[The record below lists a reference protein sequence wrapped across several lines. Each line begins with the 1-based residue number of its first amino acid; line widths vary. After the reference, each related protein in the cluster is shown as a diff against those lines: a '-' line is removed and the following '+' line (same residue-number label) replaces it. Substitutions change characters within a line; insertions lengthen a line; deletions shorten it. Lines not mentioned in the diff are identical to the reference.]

1 MVLTAQQLEAIMP
14 DATQL
19 ESDEP
24 EMESSQHYMQLML
37 LVICLEWLWRD
48 RNDYF
53 IGASLSIY
61 YSRQQLKNRE
71 FRGPDFFLVKQTQKR
86 HRKSWVV
93 WEENGQYPHLIIELL
108 SESTA
113 EVDRNLKKE
122 LYRNN
127 FRIPE
132 YFWFDPETF
141 EFMGFRLQNNQYE
154 EIQLNNQGWRWS
166 QQLELYLGVD
176 ENQLRY
182 FTANGERVP
191 TPQEAE
197 RQEQLVARQAQ
208 LQAQQAESQAQQAQ
222 LQVQQERERAQQAE
236 SQAQQAQL
244 QAQQERERAQQA
256 ETQAQQAQLQAEQER
271 ERAQEA
277 ESQAQ
282 QAQLQVQ
289 QERERAERLAQRLRE
304 LGIDPEQ

>member
-24 EMESSQHYMQLML
+24 EMESSQLYMQLVL
-37 LVICLEWLWRD
+37 LVISLEWLWSNS
-48 RNDYF
+48 NDYF
-53 IGASLSIY
+53 IGANLTIY
-61 YSRQQLKNRE
+61 YSRQQLKNRD

-86 HRKSWVV
+86 PRKSWVV
-93 WEENGQYPHLIIELL
+93 WEENGQYPNLIIELL
-108 SESTA
+108 SDSTA
-113 EVDRNLKKE
+113 RVDRNLKKR
-122 LYRNN
+122 LYQDN
-127 FRIPE
+127 FRTPE
-132 YFWFDPETF
+132 YFWFDPETL

-166 QQLELYLGVD
+166 QELELYLGVY

-197 RQEQLVARQAQ
+197 IQEQLVARQAQ
-208 LQAQQAESQAQQAQ
+208 LQAQQAG
-222 LQVQQERERAQQAE
+222 

-244 QAQQERERAQQA
+244 QAEQERERAQEA
-256 ETQAQQAQLQAEQER
+256 ESQAQQAQLQAEQER

-289 QERERAERLAQRLRE
+289 QERERGERLAQRLRE
-304 LGIDPEQ
+304 LGVDAEL

>member
-24 EMESSQHYMQLML
+24 EMEGSQLYMQLVL
-37 LVICLEWLWRD
+37 LVISLEWLWSNS
-48 RNDYF
+48 NDYF
-53 IGASLSIY
+53 IGANLTIY
-61 YSRQQLKNRE
+61 YSPQQLKNRD

-86 HRKSWVV
+86 PRKSWVV
-93 WEENGQYPHLIIELL
+93 WEENGQYPNLIIELL
-108 SESTA
+108 SDSTA
-113 EVDRNLKKE
+113 RVDRNLKKR
-122 LYRNN
+122 LYQDN
-127 FRIPE
+127 FPTPE
-132 YFWFDPETF
+132 YFWFDPETL

-166 QQLELYLGVD
+166 QELELYLGVY

-197 RQEQLVARQAQ
+197 IQEQLVARQAQ
-208 LQAQQAESQAQQAQ
+208 LQAQQAGS
-222 LQVQQERERAQQAE
+222 
-236 SQAQQAQL
+236 
-244 QAQQERERAQQA
+244 
-256 ETQAQQAQLQAEQER
+256 QAQQAQLQAEQER

-282 QAQLQVQ
+282 QAQLQAEQEREPAQEAESQAQQAQLQVQ
-289 QERERAERLAQRLRE
+289 QERERGERLAQRLRE
-304 LGIDPEQ
+304 LGVDAEL

>member
-24 EMESSQHYMQLML
+24 EMESSQLYMQLVL
-37 LVICLEWLWRD
+37 LVISLEWLWSNS
-48 RNDYF
+48 NDYF
-53 IGASLSIY
+53 IGANLTIY
-61 YSRQQLKNRE
+61 YSPQQLKNRD

-86 HRKSWVV
+86 PRKSWVV
-93 WEENGQYPHLIIELL
+93 WEENGQYPNLIIELL
-108 SESTA
+108 SDSTA
-113 EVDRNLKKE
+113 RVDRNLKKR
-122 LYRNN
+122 LYQDN
-127 FRIPE
+127 FRTPE
-132 YFWFDPETF
+132 YFWFDPETL
-141 EFMGFRLQNNQYE
+141 EFMGFRLKNNQYE

-166 QQLELYLGVD
+166 QELELYLGVD

-191 TPQEAE
+191 TPQEAA

-208 LQAQQAESQAQQAQ
+208 LQ
-222 LQVQQERERAQQAE
+222 AQQAE

-256 ETQAQQAQLQAEQER
+256 ETQAQQAQLRAEQER

-277 ESQAQ
+277 ESQAE

>member
-93 WEENGQYPHLIIELL
+93 WEENGKYPNLIIELL

-132 YFWFDPETF
+132 YFWFYPETL

-166 QQLELYLGVD
+166 QELELYLGVD

-191 TPQEAE
+191 TPQEAA

-222 LQVQQERERAQQAE
+222 LQAQQAE

-256 ETQAQQAQLQAEQER
+256 ETQAQQAQLRAEQER

>member
-1 MVLTAQQLEAIMP
+1 M
-14 DATQL
+14 
-19 ESDEP
+19 S
-24 EMESSQHYMQLML
+24 
-37 LVICLEWLWRD
+37 
-48 RNDYF
+48 
-53 IGASLSIY
+53 
-61 YSRQQLKNRE
+61 
-71 FRGPDFFLVKQTQKR
+71 
-86 HRKSWVV
+86 
-93 WEENGQYPHLIIELL
+93 IELL
-108 SESTA
+108 SDSTA
-113 EVDRNLKKE
+113 RVDRNLKKR
-122 LYRNN
+122 LYQDN

-191 TPQEAE
+191 TPQEAA

-208 LQAQQAESQAQQAQ
+208 LQAQQAES
-222 LQVQQERERAQQAE
+222 RAQQAE

-244 QAQQERERAQQA
+244 QAQQERERAQQ
-256 ETQAQQAQLQAEQER
+256 ER
-271 ERAQEA
+271 ERA
-277 ESQAQ
+277 
-282 QAQLQVQ
+282 Q